1 MPIPTAEELEE
12 LRRTV
17 RQRIIRSIEAAL
29 DALLAALP
37 AGRPKHNQLLLL
49 LSRAEEIR
57 GWRIGN
63 TRAQEQIS
71 IAENDLREDVLLFT
85 DHLSL
90 RDFAE
95 APPVRPE
102 LRPGHLLYRVPP
114 AMQLRRQH
122 ECLVRVAHALEQ
134 LKEGLERDERI
145 EIESIP
151 VAEVMQVEI
160 IDPSPP
166 DARAFDILLVSD
178 GEQLVDEYSYTEW
191 VFYARPLRSGTHNLV
206 LKVSVLVTVN
216 GKERTKNI
224 VFRRQID
231 VRTEAVAAEP
241 ALRQVIA
248 VAAPA
253 SEVADATLPPPISPR
268 PPTRGGESKAEQPR
282 VPYIPYAQPAPA
294 PPQSRPARSS
304 PRRWLSVA
312 ASILVIAVAGWWIV
326 NTGDG
331 VPTTPVILNPDES
344 EMEGP
349 AGAGYPIDSLLTD
362 PDSLR
367 Q

>member
-1 MPIPTAEELEE
+1 MIEEELQE
-12 LRRTV
+12 LRQAV
-17 RQRIIRSIEAAL
+17 RRQIIHSVADTLRHLI
-29 DALLAALP
+29 AALP

-63 TRAQEQIS
+63 TRSQEQIS
-71 IAENDLREDVLLFT
+71 IAENELREDVLLFT

-102 LRPGHLLYRVPP
+102 LRPGHLLYRVPS
-114 AMQLRRQH
+114 AMQLRQQH
-122 ECLVRVAHALEQ
+122 ECLVRIAHTLAQ
-134 LKEGLERDERI
+134 VMEGLEQDERV
-145 EIESIP
+145 EVESVP

-191 VFYARPLRSGTHNLV
+191 VFYARPLRSGIHNLV
-206 LKVSVLVTVN
+206 LKVSVLVTVK
-216 GKERTKNI
+216 GKERTKNL

-231 VRTEAVAAEP
+231 VRTEAVAAAP

-268 PPTRGGESKAEQPR
+268 LPTRGGESKAEEPR
-282 VPYIPYAQPAPA
+282 APYVPYAQPAPA
-294 PPQSRPARSS
+294 PPESRPARSS

-312 ASILVIAVAGWWIV
+312 AGILVIAVAGWWVV
-326 NTGDG
+326 NTGG
-331 VPTTPVILNPDES
+331 GETTTPVILNPDEPV
-344 EMEGP
+344 EMRNP
-349 AGAGYPIDSLLTD
+349 DLDYPIDSLLTD

-367 Q
+367 E